1 LPDAVPD
8 PGTPSASPWAVLM
21 ALWTRRQE
29 LGHHLMR
36 YAELL
41 QQWQHPSR
49 AALGRQAGLLVLA
62 GVGLLVAVMLAGVSV
77 LLWVTVLRPQPAG
90 DAVATALLLAVPGA
104 PALLALWAVQAARRA
119 PPLPLL
125 VAWTAQWQADL
136 ALLRAARAEHASSA
150 QRPPSP
156 VKLMAA
162 GACDGTHA
170 ALRPIARDHPW
181 ALVGGA
187 ALAGALLIGG
197 RPWRSLL
204 RPSLLASLGAR
215 WAMNAWLESRMP
227 QHTRP
232 HTSHTSQH
240 PPQHALQPM
249 PPPPAQLHPEPV
261 AGAPSSPHT
270 PASPPA
276 PPNR

>member
-1 LPDAVPD
+1 VTAAAPDS
-8 PGTPSASPWAVLM
+8 GTPLVSPWAVLM

-41 QQWQHPSR
+41 QQWQGPSR
-49 AALGRQAGLLVLA
+49 TALGRQAGLLVLA

-90 DAVATALLLAVPGA
+90 DALATALLLVVPGA

-125 VAWTAQWQADL
+125 AAWTAQWQADL
-136 ALLRAARAEHASSA
+136 ALLRAARAGPASPA

-162 GACDGTHA
+162 GARDGTQA

-215 WAMNAWLESRMP
+215 WALQAWVDSRMP
-227 QHTRP
+227 QR
-232 HTSHTSQH
+232 TSHHPSLHPSQH
-240 PPQHALQPM
+240 PLQPM
-249 PPPPAQLHPEPV
+249 PQATAQPPSEPATS
-261 AGAPSSPHT
+261 APTSLSR